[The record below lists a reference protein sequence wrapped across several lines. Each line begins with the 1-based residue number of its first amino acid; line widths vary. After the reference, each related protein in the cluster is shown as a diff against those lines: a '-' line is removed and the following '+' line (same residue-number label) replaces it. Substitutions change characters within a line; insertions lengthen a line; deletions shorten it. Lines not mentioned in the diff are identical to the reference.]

1 MQLKKKRYLIIG
13 PKDTVSKDDS
23 HHLKILNAILR
34 SRFTTGSVL
43 GTEISALGRAQFA
56 KNYNKILSHSKYK
69 HLVHRAVKT
78 DYYQT
83 KHFPC
88 LHKQCQVK
96 NAK

>member
-1 MQLKKKRYLIIG
+1 MSR
-13 PKDTVSKDDS
+13 DDS
-23 HHLKILNAILR
+23 QHLKILNAILR
-34 SRFTTGSVL
+34 SRITTGGIF
-43 GTEISALGRAQFA
+43 GTEISALGKAEFTR
-56 KNYNKILSHSKYK
+56 NYNKILSHSKYK

-88 LHKQCQVK
+88 LYKQCQVK